1 MKREWIDRHTSFNL
15 FVFYFSGK
23 CKPNELSY
31 IVWTTRVNELSYL
44 LSILYKEKLSSTV
57 PYKTVRQIFVVQGKL
72 LADDRRNLSAL
83 ADGLGVKR
91 KQTVEELYNIVFK
104 QE

>member
-1 MKREWIDRHTSFNL
+1 MCAS
-15 FVFYFSGK
+15 
-23 CKPNELSY
+23 
-31 IVWTTRVNELSYL
+31 TTVVNPCEIPQLTNT
-44 LSILYKEKLSSTV
+44 STV